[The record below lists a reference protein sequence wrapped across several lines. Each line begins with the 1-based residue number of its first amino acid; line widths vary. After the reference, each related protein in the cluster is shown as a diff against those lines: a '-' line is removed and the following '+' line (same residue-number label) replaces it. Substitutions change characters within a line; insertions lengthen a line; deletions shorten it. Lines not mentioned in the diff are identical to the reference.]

1 MRSFSERTGLQSL
14 KSLSADSLEPSLRNR
29 LWNVIRSSYFS
40 SAAWSPDLNAFVE
53 RLWDEYFKWPQD
65 SIPHATV
72 LQTIRDYY
80 FHAEWNQVYDF
91 LEFCAGAF
99 PSADL
104 NARFMARANAVFV
117 QEFAPFRFLCQRLV
131 RVSSSEEFEAIEQ
144 ALASAHPLDGVS
156 ERLHRALDLLTD
168 RHAPDYEASVRE
180 SLEALA
186 ALELTLGQ
194 RAPKFLGRMA
204 DAVEAGLFSAERSR
218 KPSRQARIW
227 SGLGQRRDAGREEAQ
242 FDDAKFALVVC
253 SAAVNYALAKAA
265 RGDSSLS
272 PESEASVAH
281 RAKARV

>member
-1 MRSFSERTGLQSL
+1 MMSFSERAGLQSL
-14 KSLSADSLEPSLRNR
+14 KSLSADTLEPSLRNR

-65 SIPHATV
+65 SIPYATV

-91 LEFCAGAF
+91 LEFCPGAF

-104 NARFMARANAVFV
+104 NARFVARANAVFV
-117 QEFAPFRFLCQRLV
+117 QELAPYRFLGQRLV

-144 ALASAHPLDGVS
+144 ALANAHPLESVQ
-156 ERLHRALDLLTD
+156 ERLRRALDLLAD
-168 RHAPDYEASVRE
+168 RHAPDYEASIRE

-186 ALELTLGQ
+186 ALERTLSG
-194 RAPKFLGRMA
+194 RAPKFLARMA
-204 DAVEAGLFSAERSR
+204 DAVEAGLPSVERSR
-218 KPSRQARIW
+218 KPSRQSRIW
-227 SGLGQRRDAGREEAQ
+227 SGLGQGRDAGREEAH

-253 SAAVNYALAKAA
+253 SAAVNYALGKAVQA
-265 RGDSSLS
+265 DSGLS
-272 PESEASVAH
+272 PEPEAGFAN
-281 RAKARV
+281 RAKAQA

>member
-1 MRSFSERTGLQSL
+1 MRSFSERAGLQSL
-14 KSLSADSLEPSLRNR
+14 KALSADALEPSLRNR

-40 SAAWSPDLNAFVE
+40 SAAWSPELNAFVE

-65 SIPHATV
+65 SIPYATV

-117 QEFAPFRFLCQRLV
+117 QELAPYRFLGQRLV

-156 ERLHRALDLLTD
+156 ERLHRALALLAD

-180 SLEALA
+180 SLQALA
-186 ALELTLGQ
+186 ALERTLGE
-194 RAPKFLGRMA
+194 RAPEFLRRMA
-204 DAVEAGLFSAERSR
+204 DAVVAGLPSVERSR
-218 KPSRQARIW
+218 KPSRQSRIW
-227 SGLGQRRDAGREEAQ
+227 SAPGQRRDAEREEAQ

-253 SAAVNYALAKAA
+253 SAAVNYALGKAA
-265 RGDSSLS
+265 LTDSGLS
-272 PESEASVAH
+272 PEPETGFAH
-281 RAKARV
+281 RAKAQA